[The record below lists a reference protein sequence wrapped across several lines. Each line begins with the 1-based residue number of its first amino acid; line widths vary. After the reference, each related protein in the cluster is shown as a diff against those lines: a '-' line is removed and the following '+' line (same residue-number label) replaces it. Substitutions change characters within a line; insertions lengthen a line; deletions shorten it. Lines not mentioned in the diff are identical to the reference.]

1 MSANWAVMPKSDYTA
16 ACNAIRTKKSTQN
29 LIKSG
34 DMAQEI
40 LSIPTGKD
48 EETFFAELLAE
59 EWGTAAY
66 TITST
71 LSNATIYQVLVDGV
85 AVPSLPATINAGSSL
100 SVVFATSTHYT
111 MDGAV
116 YSGTMGNTS
125 LANNYQY
132 DSVNDRLNLNIADV
146 EGNIS
151 ISVSAA
157 LREYTITGAITN
169 GALDPQYDS
178 TITYGATA
186 YFGILP
192 NTNYTYP
199 AQSAI
204 TVTGATITAYDSTTG
219 VGTIANPTGN
229 VTITATCP
237 ASAVTYTL
245 TNTLSNVTVTSVDST
260 KYGTLAEI
268 PAFVYDDDTLTI
280 QFTADSGYNLPSS
293 VTVNSYSVPEN
304 TATATYGTCAADYG
318 TTSTTGT
325 ITLTSFTGAVSFS
338 VTAQSGVITDLT
350 GTKWEITSTTCTAG
364 YGHFN
369 VGEMTV
375 DDVPYGFA
383 AASLWVG
390 YRFRDGEMVSTANTV
405 YIMGQ
410 IIQVTVGTII
420 EFTGSGTDSTNT
432 DLISWIQSHATQM
445 PYYSTEV
452 INDDELPDPNDNDD
466 DLPDVDNGDDPIP
479 SDEDVPL

>member
-1 MSANWAVMPKSDYTA
+1 MI
-16 ACNAIRTKKSTQN
+16 IRTKV
-29 LIKSG
+29 IKG
-34 DMAQEI
+34 
-40 LSIPTGKD
+40 GD
-48 EETFFAELLAE
+48 EETFYAQLLAQK
-59 EWGTAAY
+59 WGTASY

-85 AVPSLPATINAGSSL
+85 AVPGLPATINGGSSL
-100 SVVFATSTHYT
+100 SVVFSPSTHYT
-111 MDGAV
+111 MDGAT

-151 ISVSAA
+151 ISVSGA
-157 LREYTITGAITN
+157 LREYSITGAITN

-186 YFGILP
+186 YFGIVP
-192 NTNYTYP
+192 NANYTYP

-237 ASAVTYTL
+237 VSAVTYTL
-245 TNTLSNVTVTSVDST
+245 TNTLSNVTVTSVVST
-260 KYGTLAEI
+260 KYGTLAEL

-280 QFTADSGYNLPSS
+280 QFTADSGYSLPTS
-293 VTVNSYSVPEN
+293 VTVNGYSVPEN

-325 ITLTSFTGAVSFS
+325 ITLTSFTGNVSFS
-338 VTAQSGVITDLT
+338 LSAQSSGITDLT
-350 GTKWEITSTTCTAG
+350 GTTWQFNSSLTATAG
-364 YGHFN
+364 YGQFSLTAEDS
-369 VGEMTV
+369 EM
-375 DDVPYGFA
+375 GSA
-383 AASLWVG
+383 WSALQVG
-390 YRFRDGEMVSTANTV
+390 YAFDPQDYENPFHPFANSV
-405 YIMGQ
+405 IWAPYMGLPAGQ
-410 IIQVTVGTII
+410 FTI
-420 EFTGSGTDSTNT
+420 TGGTDVTNT
-432 DLISWIQSHATQM
+432 DLISWIQANATRI
-445 PYYSTEV
+445 S
-452 INDDELPDPNDNDD
+452 
-466 DLPDVDNGDDPIP
+466 
-479 SDEDVPL
+479 